1 MKHFI
6 TRFLNLV
13 ACFYDPFLKL
23 TMDEEKF
30 RQEIIE
36 LADLEGN
43 ERVLDIGCGTGTLV
57 LMLAETLHSGHIY
70 AIDVAPKMIVV
81 ARNKAQKEEKKIKYR
96 IGSSIALPYEDNNGK
111 VLDFKRRRVIK
122 T

>member
-6 TRFLNLV
+6 TRFLNIV
-13 ACFYDPFLKL
+13 ASFYDPFLKL

-43 ERVLDIGCGTGTLV
+43 ERVLDIGCG
-57 LMLAETLHSGHIY
+57 
-70 AIDVAPKMIVV
+70 
-81 ARNKAQKEEKKIKYR
+81 
-96 IGSSIALPYEDNNGK
+96 SSY
-111 VLDFKRRRVIK
+111 VS
-122 T
+122 

>member
-6 TRFLNLV
+6 TRFLNIV
-13 ACFYDPFLKL
+13 ASFYDPFLKL

-30 RQEIIE
+30 RQEIIG
-36 LADLEGN
+36 LANLRSD

-70 AIDVAPKMIVV
+70 AIDVAPKMI
-81 ARNKAQKEEKKIKYR
+81 
-96 IGSSIALPYEDNNGK
+96 
-111 VLDFKRRRVIK
+111 
-122 T
+122 